1 MSQQALWISVS
12 PTLKRFHRPVLSYF
26 SRHLTV
32 REWEYQ
38 QAEDEPCTLDLPL
51 TLLHD
56 YLKCCK
62 HPVHLFGHSTGGVVA
77 LLYGKHYPER
87 VKSLT
92 LLGVGVHPLI
102 DWHAHYYTYRQLLPC
117 SQEIVLGQMVR
128 ALFGAQDQIRTKGFV
143 KLLEGDLQVT
153 PSPHSL
159 MQRSRLEPT
168 GITPPL
174 MVCGSKEDI
183 IVDPSAIAGWKDYL
197 KSSDRIWECPQGNHF
212 FHYQNPKLV
221 GEAILNFCQ
230 GINRQFAKENC
241 FL

>member
-12 PTLKRFHRPVLSYF
+12 PTLKRFHRPVLSYL
-26 SRHLTV
+26 SRRLSV

-56 YLKCCK
+56 YLKCCS
-62 HPVHLFGHSTGGVVA
+62 HPVHLFGHSMGGVTA
-77 LLYGKHYPER
+77 LVYAKRYPER

-92 LLGVGVHPLI
+92 LLGVGVNPLI
-102 DWHAHYYTYRQLLPC
+102 DWHAHYYTSRQLLPC

-128 ALFGAQDQIRTKGFV
+128 ALFGVQDRIRTKGFV
-143 KLLEGDLQVT
+143 KLLEGDLLQT

-159 MQRSRLEPT
+159 MQRSSLDPT
-168 GITPPL
+168 AIASPF

-183 IVDPSAIAGWKDYL
+183 IVDPHAIAGWKDYF
-197 KSSDRIWECPQGNHF
+197 KPGDRLWECPQGNHF
-212 FHYQNPKLV
+212 FHYQNPQLV
-221 GEAILNFCQ
+221 GEAILDFCQ
-230 GINRQFAKENC
+230 GVN
-241 FL
+241 